1 MNINQRIRALRKS
14 LKLNQKDFGQRIGG
28 MGQAGVSWLEQD
40 GHTITDANIRL
51 ICTTFG
57 VSERWLREGAGDM
70 LAQTR
75 DDYVRAFA
83 ERCHLGETFIQVMKN
98 FLALSEEDRAT
109 MFRLIQQVA
118 AGLPA
123 PALTKEDEDEIDRKT
138 ANFRAELIAEK
149 KASSSSSTLPDGT
162 GKESKENQA

>member
-1 MNINQRIRALRKS
+1 MSINQRIRILRKELGLS
-14 LKLNQKDFGQRIGG
+14 QGDFGKRIGLKQG
-28 MGQAGVSWLEQD
+28 AVSKIEQEGSTVID
-40 GHTITDANIRL
+40 QNIRL

-57 VSERWLREGAGDM
+57 VSERWLREGTGDM

-123 PALTKEDEDEIDRKT
+123 PTLSKEDEIEREVE
-138 ANFRAELIAEK
+138 RYRQELLAEQRGN
-149 KASSSSSTLPDGT
+149 SSTSTPSDGT
-162 GKESKENQA
+162 SGSKESKENQA

>member
-1 MNINQRIRALRKS
+1 MTINQRIKIFRKS
-14 LKLNQKDFGQRIGG
+14 LHLSQEEFGKRIGLKKS
-28 MGQAGVSWLEQD
+28 AASWIEKE
-40 GHTITDANIRL
+40 GSTITDANIRL

-57 VSERWLREGAGDM
+57 VSERWLREGTGDM

-123 PALTKEDEDEIDRKT
+123 PALSKEDEIEREVE
-138 ANFRAELIAEK
+138 RYRQELLAEQK
-149 KASSSSSTLPDGT
+149 GSSSTSTPSDGKNGRT
-162 GKESKENQA
+162 ESQA

>member
-1 MNINQRIRALRKS
+1 MTINQRIKIFRKS
-14 LKLNQKDFGQRIGG
+14 LHLSQEEFGKRIGLKKS
-28 MGQAGVSWLEQD
+28 AASWIEKE
-40 GHTITDANIRL
+40 GSTITDANIRL

-57 VSERWLREGAGDM
+57 VSERWLRDGTGDM

-123 PALTKEDEDEIDRKT
+123 PALSKEDEIEREVE
-138 ANFRAELIAEK
+138 RYRQELLAEQRGN
-149 KASSSSSTLPDGT
+149 SSTSTPPSGAR
-162 GKESKENQA
+162 KENQA

>member
-1 MNINQRIRALRKS
+1 MTINQRIKIFRKS
-14 LKLNQKDFGQRIGG
+14 LHLSQEEFGKRIGLKKS
-28 MGQAGVSWLEQD
+28 AASWIEKE
-40 GHTITDANIRL
+40 GSTITDANIRL

-57 VSERWLREGAGDM
+57 VSERWLREGTGDM

-109 MFRLIQQVA
+109 MFHLIQQVA

-123 PALTKEDEDEIDRKT
+123 PALSKEDEIEREVE
-138 ANFRAELIAEK
+138 RYRQELLAEQK
-149 KASSSSSTLPDGT
+149 GSSSTSTPSDGT
-162 GKESKENQA
+162 SGSKESQA

>member
-1 MNINQRIRALRKS
+1 MTINQRIKIFRKS
-14 LKLNQKDFGQRIGG
+14 LHLSQEEFGKRIGLKKS
-28 MGQAGVSWLEQD
+28 AASWIEKE
-40 GHTITDANIRL
+40 GSTITDANIRL

-57 VSERWLREGAGDM
+57 VSERWLREGTGDM

-118 AGLPA
+118 ADLPA
-123 PALTKEDEDEIDRKT
+123 PAPSKEDEIEREVE
-138 ANFRAELIAEK
+138 RYRQELLAEQK
-149 KASSSSSTLPDGT
+149 GSSSTSTPSDGT
-162 GKESKENQA
+162 SGSKESQA

>member
-1 MNINQRIRALRKS
+1 MTINQRIKIFRKS
-14 LKLNQKDFGQRIGG
+14 LHLSQEEFGKRIGLKKS
-28 MGQAGVSWLEQD
+28 AASWIEKE
-40 GHTITDANIRL
+40 GSTITDANIRL

-57 VSERWLREGAGDM
+57 VSERWLREGTGDM

-123 PALTKEDEDEIDRKT
+123 PALSKEDEIEREVE
-138 ANFRAELIAEK
+138 RYRQELLAEQK
-149 KASSSSSTLPDGT
+149 GSSSTSTPSDGT
-162 GKESKENQA
+162 SGSKESQA

>member
-1 MNINQRIRALRKS
+1 MSTITQRIKEFRKS
-14 LKLNQKDFGQRIGG
+14 LHLSQEEFGKRIGLKKS
-28 MGQAGVSWLEQD
+28 AASWIEKE
-40 GHTITDANIRL
+40 GSTITDANIRL

-57 VSERWLREGAGDM
+57 VSERWLREGTGDM

-118 AGLPA
+118 ADLPA
-123 PALTKEDEDEIDRKT
+123 PAPSKEDEIEREVE
-138 ANFRAELIAEK
+138 RYRQELLAEQK
-149 KASSSSSTLPDGT
+149 GSSSTSTPSDGT
-162 GKESKENQA
+162 SGSKESQA

>member
-1 MNINQRIRALRKS
+1 MSTINQRIKEFRKS
-14 LKLNQKDFGQRIGG
+14 LHLNQEEFGKRIGLKNS
-28 MGQAGVSWLEQD
+28 AVSKMEKD
-40 GHTITDANIRL
+40 GSTVIDQNIRL

>member
-1 MNINQRIRALRKS
+1 MTINQRIKIFRKS
-14 LKLNQKDFGQRIGG
+14 LHLSQEEFGKRIGLKKS
-28 MGQAGVSWLEQD
+28 AASWIEKE
-40 GHTITDANIRL
+40 GSTITDANIRL

-57 VSERWLREGAGDM
+57 VSERWLREGTGDM

-123 PALTKEDEDEIDRKT
+123 PALSKEDEIEREVE
-138 ANFRAELIAEK
+138 RYRQELLAEQK
-149 KASSSSSTLPDGT
+149 GSSSTSTPSDGT
-162 GKESKENQA
+162 NGSKESQA

>member
-1 MNINQRIRALRKS
+1 MSTINQRIKEFRKS
-14 LKLNQKDFGQRIGG
+14 LHLNQEEFGKRIGLKNS
-28 MGQAGVSWLEQD
+28 AVSKMEKD
-40 GHTITDANIRL
+40 GSTVIDQNIRL

-57 VSERWLREGAGDM
+57 VSEHWLREGAGDM

-123 PALTKEDEDEIDRKT
+123 PALSKEDEIEREVE
-138 ANFRAELIAEK
+138 RYRQELLAEQK
-149 KASSSSSTLPDGT
+149 GSSSTSTPSDGT
-162 GKESKENQA
+162 SGSKESQA

>member
-1 MNINQRIRALRKS
+1 MSINQRIRILRKELGLS
-14 LKLNQKDFGQRIGG
+14 QGDFGKRIGLKQG
-28 MGQAGVSWLEQD
+28 AVSKIEQEGSTVID
-40 GHTITDANIRL
+40 QNIRL

-118 AGLPA
+118 ADLPA
-123 PALTKEDEDEIDRKT
+123 PAPSKEDEIEREVE
-138 ANFRAELIAEK
+138 RYRQELLAEQK
-149 KASSSSSTLPDGT
+149 GSSSTSTPSDGT
-162 GKESKENQA
+162 NGSKESQA

>member
-1 MNINQRIRALRKS
+1 MTINQRIKIFRKS
-14 LKLNQKDFGQRIGG
+14 LHLSQEEFGKRIGLKKS
-28 MGQAGVSWLEQD
+28 AASWIEKE
-40 GHTITDANIRL
+40 GSTITDANIRL

-57 VSERWLREGAGDM
+57 VSERWLREGTGDM

-118 AGLPA
+118 ADLPA
-123 PALTKEDEDEIDRKT
+123 PAPSKEDEIEREVE
-138 ANFRAELIAEK
+138 RYRQELLAEQK
-149 KASSSSSTLPDGT
+149 GSSSTSTPSDGT
-162 GKESKENQA
+162 NGSKESQA

>member
-1 MNINQRIRALRKS
+1 MSTINQRIKEFRKS
-14 LKLNQKDFGQRIGG
+14 LHLNQEEFGKRIGLKNS
-28 MGQAGVSWLEQD
+28 AVSKMEKD
-40 GHTITDANIRL
+40 GSTVIDQNIRL

-57 VSERWLREGAGDM
+57 VSERWLREGTGDM

-118 AGLPA
+118 ADLPA
-123 PALTKEDEDEIDRKT
+123 PAPSKEDEIEREVE
-138 ANFRAELIAEK
+138 RYRQELLAEQK
-149 KASSSSSTLPDGT
+149 GSSSTSTPSDGT
-162 GKESKENQA
+162 SGSKESQA

>member
-1 MNINQRIRALRKS
+1 MSINQRIRILRKELGLS
-14 LKLNQKDFGQRIGG
+14 QGDFGKRIGLKQG
-28 MGQAGVSWLEQD
+28 AVSKIEQEGSTVID
-40 GHTITDANIRL
+40 QNIRL

-83 ERCHLGETFIQVMKN
+83 ERCHLGEAFIQVMKN

-118 AGLPA
+118 ADLPA
-123 PALTKEDEDEIDRKT
+123 PAPSKEDEIEREVE
-138 ANFRAELIAEK
+138 RYRQELLAEQK
-149 KASSSSSTLPDGT
+149 GSSSTSTPSDGT
-162 GKESKENQA
+162 SGSKESQA

>member
-1 MNINQRIRALRKS
+1 MSTINQRIKEFRKS
-14 LKLNQKDFGQRIGG
+14 LHLNQEEFGKRIGLKNS
-28 MGQAGVSWLEQD
+28 AVSKMEKD
-40 GHTITDANIRL
+40 GSTVIDQNIRL

-98 FLALSEEDRAT
+98 FLALSDEDRAT

-118 AGLPA
+118 ADLPA
-123 PALTKEDEDEIDRKT
+123 PAPSKEDEIEREVE
-138 ANFRAELIAEK
+138 RYRQELLAEQK
-149 KASSSSSTLPDGT
+149 GSSSTSTPSTGT
-162 GKESKENQA
+162 SGSKESKENQA

>member
-1 MNINQRIRALRKS
+1 MSTINQRIKEFRKS
-14 LKLNQKDFGQRIGG
+14 LHLNQEEFGKRIGLKNS
-28 MGQAGVSWLEQD
+28 AVSKMEKD
-40 GHTITDANIRL
+40 GSTVIDQNIRL

-83 ERCHLGETFIQVMKN
+83 ERCHLGETFIHIMKN

-118 AGLPA
+118 ADLPA
-123 PALTKEDEDEIDRKT
+123 PALTEEDEDEIDRKT

>member
-1 MNINQRIRALRKS
+1 MTINQRIKIFRKS
-14 LKLNQKDFGQRIGG
+14 LHLSQEEFGKRIGLKKS
-28 MGQAGVSWLEQD
+28 AASWIEKE
-40 GHTITDANIRL
+40 GSTITDANIRL

-57 VSERWLREGAGDM
+57 VSERWLRDGTGDM

-118 AGLPA
+118 ADLPA
-123 PALTKEDEDEIDRKT
+123 PAPSKEDEIEREVE
-138 ANFRAELIAEK
+138 RYRQELLAEQK
-149 KASSSSSTLPDGT
+149 GSSSTSTPSDGT
-162 GKESKENQA
+162 SGSKESQA